1 MNNASHAMYI
11 GVMSGTSLDAI
22 DVVAVSFD
30 PLHLHASLTVDF
42 PTELR
47 QQLLALTQSGADE
60 IEQMGR
66 ADVAY
71 ARVVSA
77 GINQLIEQYQLD
89 RAQIAAIG
97 CHGQTIRHRPQAG
110 FSLQIGDPNLIV
122 ELTGL
127 PVVAD
132 FRRRDLA
139 AGGQGAPLVPA
150 FHQAIL
156 QDAQI
161 HRVILNLGGIAN
173 ISVLPAG
180 QPDAVYGFDTGP
192 ANVLMDAWCLRHT
205 GHSFD
210 QDGAWAAQGQVIEP
224 LLAMLRAHCYFAKP
238 YPKSTG
244 REDFHVGWLDEQ
256 LQQHAAYAPQDVQRT
271 LLQLTA
277 HSVADAVDQTGLGAG
292 ELWLCGGGAFNH
304 TLWQALSTA
313 LPAWQLKSTAD
324 CGLAPTW
331 VEATAFA
338 WLAKRRLQHVSG
350 NLPSVTGA
358 QGYRVLGGV
367 YLP

>member
-1 MNNASHAMYI
+1 MNKASNALYI

-30 PLHLHASLTVDF
+30 PLHLHASLTIDF
-42 PTELR
+42 PTDLR
-47 QQLLALTQSGADE
+47 EQLLALTQSGVDE
-60 IEQMGR
+60 IERMGR

-71 ARVVSA
+71 AHVVA
-77 GINQLIEQYQLD
+77 TGIHQLIEHASLD
-89 RAQIAAIG
+89 RTTIAAIG

-122 ELTGL
+122 ERTGL

-132 FRRRDLA
+132 FRQRDLA

-180 QPDAVYGFDTGP
+180 DPMAVYGFDTGP

-224 LLAMLRAHCYFAKP
+224 LLNTLLAHPYFAKP
-238 YPKSTG
+238 HPKSTG

-256 LQQHAAYAPQDVQRT
+256 LQQHSACAPQDVQRT

-277 HSVADAVDQTGLGAG
+277 QSVADAVQQTKLGNG
-292 ELWLCGGGAFNH
+292 ELWLCGGGAFNQ
-304 TLWQALSTA
+304 TLWQVLATA
-313 LPAWQLKSTAD
+313 LPTWQLKSTAD

-338 WLAKRRLQHVSG
+338 WLAKRRLQHQSG

-358 QGYRVLGGV
+358 VGYRVLGGI

>member
-1 MNNASHAMYI
+1 MNNASNALYI

-30 PLHLHASLTVDF
+30 PLQLHASLTVDF
-42 PTELR
+42 PTDLR
-47 QQLLALTQSGADE
+47 EQLLALTQSGADE
-60 IEQMGR
+60 IERMGR
-66 ADVAY
+66 AEVAY
-71 ARVVSA
+71 ARVVA
-77 GINQLIEQYQLD
+77 VGINQLIEQYQLD
-89 RAQIAAIG
+89 RTQIAAIG

-156 QDAQI
+156 QDELI

-205 GHSFD
+205 GRSFD
-210 QDGAWAAQGQVIEP
+210 QDGVWASQGQAVESLLST
-224 LLAMLRAHCYFAKP
+224 LLAHPYFAQP
-238 YPKSTG
+238 HPKSTG
-244 REDFHVGWLDEQ
+244 REDFHVGWLDEV
-256 LQQHAAYAPQDVQRT
+256 LQQYPAVAVEDVQRT

-277 HSVADAVDQTGLGAG
+277 QSVADAITQTGLDGG
-292 ELWLCGGGAFNH
+292 EVWLCGGGAFNQ
-304 TLWQALSTA
+304 TLWQALTKA
-313 LPAWQLKSTAD
+313 LPTWQLRSTAD

-338 WLAKRRLQHVSG
+338 WLAKRRLEHLSG

-358 QGYRVLGGV
+358 QGERVLGGV